1 MKKLNRF
8 STQVSRRVRS
18 LALLSVAAAVAA
30 GCATNPPGV
39 EQAVAADHPDD
50 WAARMSS
57 LPVQVHGAVPGETPA
72 QTIADIKRATANQAS
87 TEFGNSGLSLDAI
100 PRVVVYIGGTTAP
113 ARDQYCSLNPNTE
126 RSVAAP
132 TNALILRSELC
143 DGPRAVAYARIT
155 LPEANP
161 TAETVARGVDRL
173 EASLVR
179 SLPPLEP
186 MLQPDYWN

>member
-1 MKKLNRF
+1 MNKLNRF
-8 STQVSRRVRS
+8 TSQLSRSAVA
-18 LALLSVAAAVAA
+18 LALLSVGTTLAA
-30 GCATNPPGV
+30 GCATNPPRV
-39 EQAVAADHPDD
+39 EEAVAADHPDD
-50 WAARMSS
+50 WAERMSS
-57 LPVQVHGAVPGETPA
+57 LPVQVHGAVPGETSA
-72 QTIADIKRATANQAS
+72 QTIAAIDHGTANQAS
-87 TEFGNSGLSLDAI
+87 AEFGSNGLSLDAL

-113 ARDQYCSLNPNTE
+113 ARDQYCSLDPDTI

-161 TAETVARGVDRL
+161 TAETVARGIDRL
-173 EASLVR
+173 KGSLVR

-186 MLQPDYWN
+186 MLQANYWN

>member
-1 MKKLNRF
+1 MNKLNRF
-8 STQVSRRVRS
+8 SSQWSHSAVA
-18 LALLSVAAAVAA
+18 LALLSVGTTLAA
-30 GCATNPPGV
+30 GCATNPPRV
-39 EQAVAADHPDD
+39 EQAMAADLHDD
-50 WAARMSS
+50 WAERMSS

-72 QTIADIKRATANQAS
+72 QTIAAIAHGTTNQAS
-87 TEFGNSGLSLDAI
+87 AEFGSSGLSLDVQ

-113 ARDQYCSLNPNTE
+113 ARDQYCSLDPDTT

-161 TAETVARGVDRL
+161 TAETVARGIGRL
-173 EASLVR
+173 KRDLVQ
-179 SLPPLEP
+179 SLPPLDP
-186 MLQPDYWN
+186 MLQADYQN